1 MRSKSPKFVGSCV
14 REVSC
19 LFFSLHWY
27 LAIIYG
33 PEYFILSPS
42 AASSTGDQTL
52 PQPIPEPPEPTEK
65 PPSTSVS
72 QVPRLTSPSETQG
85 DAEVEDILHFRSSCS
100 ISPPEDDAKTVS
112 GSSNADRD
120 EEGAEGDPIVVEEA
134 HDWLLASSPPFGFS
148 DDMMDVD
155 QPPLLG
161 GESGNLSTTGVEPS
175 LRSRSRSLEVQGA
188 LSSDLK
194 PPDPEISKAVE
205 LLEDPL
211 DLGDDDVA
219 MNEPPFEAVDPVSF
233 YGPGP
238 ARHSVGK
245 KYSRRSVPKDDSVRS
260 DEEPVEIV
268 SIQNAPERSVVPSRC
283 N

>member
-1 MRSKSPKFVGSCV
+1 MRSESPKLAVSCLP
-14 REVSC
+14 EVSC

-42 AASSTGDQTL
+42 ATSSTGNQTS
-52 PQPIPEPPEPTEK
+52 PQPVPEPPEPTEE

-72 QVPRLTSPSETQG
+72 RVPRLTSPSETQG
-85 DAEVEDILHFRSSCS
+85 EAEVEDILHFRSSCS

-112 GSSNADRD
+112 GSSCADRN

-134 HDWLLASSPPFGFS
+134 HHWLPALSPPFGFS

-155 QPPLLG
+155 QPLFG
-161 GESGNLSTTGVEPS
+161 RESGSSSTTGVEPS

-194 PPDPEISKAVE
+194 PLDREIPNAVE
-205 LLEDPL
+205 RLDDPL

-219 MNEPPFEAVDPVSF
+219 MNEPFEAVDPVSF

-238 ARHSVGK
+238 ARHSIGK

-268 SIQNAPERSVVPSRC
+268 SVQNAPERSVILSRC
-283 N
+283 S

>member
-1 MRSKSPKFVGSCV
+1 MRSKSRRFAVSCV

-33 PEYFILSPS
+33 PEYFILPPS

-72 QVPRLTSPSETQG
+72 RVPRLTSPSETQG

-112 GSSNADRD
+112 GSSNADRN

-155 QPPLLG
+155 QPLLLEE
-161 GESGNLSTTGVEPS
+161 ESGNSSTTGVEPS
-175 LRSRSRSLEVQGA
+175 LRSRSLEVQGA

-194 PPDPEISKAVE
+194 PPDREIPKAFG

-211 DLGDDDVA
+211 NLGDDDVA

-238 ARHSVGK
+238 ARHSIGK

-268 SIQNAPERSVVPSRC
+268 SIQNAPERSVVLSRC